1 MKEYLK
7 KNTVEYIFIGTSKT
21 QNHISSSL
29 LKQKGLNTY
38 TYGVPGVLLSDYSYM
53 VYKTIQLH
61 PKGIILNINLLD
73 LYVGNILPHIVQPTF
88 IDFFMQFKSLNTI
101 ARPDN
106 LFDIFPLKNYVE
118 GYQLL
123 FNKTPENIKEKVTTL
138 SKIYHYSPDC
148 DIFTYR
154 GKKRILT
161 LCTNGNG
168 TIWYNNPIT
177 ITQQPFHF
185 LKPNPKLLS
194 FINHLI
200 AIIKQNNIEV
210 YLLLDDIRYNS
221 TVSYDNSTLYNDLK
235 IDKNHILDLTDIIFK
250 EDEWAD
256 SIHINGHGK
265 RKFTLEIIKKLSEKE
280 KK

>member
-73 LYVGNILPHIVQPTF
+73 LYVGNTLPHIIQPTF
-88 IDFFMQFKSLNTI
+88 IDFFMQFKFLNTI
-101 ARPDN
+101 AKPNN

-123 FNKTPENIKEKVTTL
+123 FNKTQEDTEKKVTILT
-138 SKIYHYSPDC
+138 KIYHYTPECS
-148 DIFTYR
+148 IFTYT

-168 TIWYNNPIT
+168 TIWYNTPEI
-177 ITQQPFHF
+177 ITQKTFHF
-185 LKPNPKLLS
+185 SKPNSKILS

-200 AIIKQNNIEV
+200 EIIQKNNIEV

-221 TVSYDNSTLYNDLK
+221 TISYDNNTLYNNLR
-235 IDKNHILDLTDIIFK
+235 IDKNHILDLTDITFK

-265 RKFTLEIIKKLSEKE
+265 RKFTLEIIKKISKE
-280 KK
+280 ETN